1 MGVVRRG
8 RRRGWM
14 GMRLLVSGEKERG
27 WKEGGL
33 KGRVCTVA
41 AAVRRMSGQRGD
53 PVFFKQYNKVLNNSM
68 IPSRLLD
75 S

>member
-1 MGVVRRG
+1 
-8 RRRGWM
+8 M

-33 KGRVCTVA
+33 NGRVCTVV
-41 AAVRRMSGQRGD
+41 AVRRMSAQRCD
-53 PVFFKQYNKVLNNSM
+53 PISFKQYNKVLNNSM